1 MSLNDEIIVLALY
14 SIVIFQIIVHNNRII
29 KRAKNMHKNR
39 LIKTISNENRFIEI
53 FTYSSIISITIFY
66 FYLSTTIYII
76 FVIETFILVFS
87 FSSLKKNLQKE
98 LNTRS

>member
-14 SIVIFQIIVHNNRII
+14 SIVIFQILVHNNRII

-53 FTYSSIISITIFY
+53 FTYSSITSIAIFY

>member
-1 MSLNDEIIVLALY
+1 MSLNDEIMVLALY
-14 SIVIFQIIVHNNRII
+14 SIVIFQILVHNNRII

-53 FTYSSIISITIFY
+53 FTYSSITSIAIFY
-66 FYLSTTIYII
+66 FYLSTTIYTI

-87 FSSLKKNLQKE
+87 FSSLKKNLLKE

>member
-14 SIVIFQIIVHNNRII
+14 SIVIFQIIVHNNGII

-53 FTYSSIISITIFY
+53 FTYSSITSIAISY
-66 FYLSTTIYII
+66 FYLSINIYII
-76 FVIETFILVFS
+76 FIIETFILVFS